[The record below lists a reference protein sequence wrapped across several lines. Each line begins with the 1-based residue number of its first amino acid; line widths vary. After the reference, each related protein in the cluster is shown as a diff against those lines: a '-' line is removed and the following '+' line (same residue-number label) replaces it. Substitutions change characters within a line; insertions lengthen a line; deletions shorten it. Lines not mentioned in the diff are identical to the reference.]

1 MVQCDCRNS
10 PSLTTSTPAFAC
22 RDTTSATER
31 VSSRSWASRCAPSR
45 SLPASSNALGRIKL
59 PTCVVKMR
67 CSLRFMA
74 YVPRQMSGGR
84 RGCTTRT
91 TARSFG
97 SDARWR
103 RALPLARCKPLA
115 SALIARLVLGKG
127 LAQILED
134 RTRILAGF
142 ADRGFPIG
150 DHRFGG
156 LSPGRELIGAERID
170 VLAGHGLDLAAAV
183 RLEIRPWRRD
193 SQRPIAG
200 AVRIHHLLLRRRQR
214 IILAL
219 VQDPNLLR
227 DIEGRVDVILG
238 DLVDAEQQH

>member
-1 MVQCDCRNS
+1 
-10 PSLTTSTPAFAC
+10 
-22 RDTTSATER
+22 
-31 VSSRSWASRCAPSR
+31 
-45 SLPASSNALGRIKL
+45 
-59 PTCVVKMR
+59 MR

-84 RGCTTRT
+84 RGCATRT

-103 RALPLARCKPLA
+103 GALPLPLARCKPLA
-115 SALIARLVLGKG
+115 SALIARLVFGKG

-156 LSPGRELIGAERID
+156 LPPGSELIGAERID
-170 VLAGHGLDLAAAV
+170 VLAGHGLALASAV

-200 AVRIHHLLLRRRQR
+200 AVRIHHL
-214 IILAL
+214 
-219 VQDPNLLR
+219 PF
-227 DIEGRVDVILG
+227 
-238 DLVDAEQQH
+238 